1 MTDNDEE
8 IDELREQTR
17 GADRISADTNGGS
30 GADGGEE
37 EKKEEEKGEDAGDV
51 EEMKDEQGE
60 EEDDEDTSDG
70 KTETEETPDETD
82 AGGKPTPSD
91 AFAEAF
97 AERSERAKTGV
108 DPRSVSA
115 DDPGLS
121 AFLLALQ
128 DTGEIEEV
136 GEAVRGAVG
145 AQQPPEYDRDAV
157 VRLALTY
164 ALSEEAPEYFDALV
178 ERS

>member
-1 MTDNDEE
+1 MSDDGEE

-17 GADRISADTNGGS
+17 GADRISAGV
-30 GADGGEE
+30 DGDEATE
-37 EKKEEEKGEDAGDV
+37 AV
-51 EEMKDEQGE
+51 EEDEKDKVS
-60 EEDDEDTSDG
+60 EDEG
-70 KTETEETPDETD
+70 AETD
-82 AGGKPTPSD
+82 TGPTPSD
-91 AFAEAF
+91 AFAEALADR
-97 AERSERAKTGV
+97 AERTDAGV

-136 GEAVRGAVG
+136 GEALREAVG
-145 AQQPPEYDRDAV
+145 ARRPPEYDRDAV

-164 ALSEEAPEYFDALV
+164 ALSEEAPAYFEELA
-178 ERS
+178 SP